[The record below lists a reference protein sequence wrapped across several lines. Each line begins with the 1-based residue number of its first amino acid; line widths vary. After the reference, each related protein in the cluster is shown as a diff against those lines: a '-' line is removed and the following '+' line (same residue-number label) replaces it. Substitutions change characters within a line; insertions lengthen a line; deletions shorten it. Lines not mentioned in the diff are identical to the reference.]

1 MEIIEFLSRD
11 ELEEIYRFVKRQKE
25 REYRKNRSVEKR
37 ENYNAYMRQ
46 YNKKKRGVKKCSLKS
61 EEIQSN

>member
-46 YNKKKRGVKKCSLKS
+46 YNKKKRGVKKSAV
-61 EEIQSN
+61 

>member
-25 REYRKNRSVEKR
+25 REYRKNRSAEKR
-37 ENYNAYMRQ
+37 EKYNAYMRQ
-46 YNKKKRGVKKCSLKS
+46 YNKKRGVKSAS
-61 EEIQSN
+61 

>member
-25 REYRKNRSVEKR
+25 REYRKNRSLEKR

-46 YNKKKRGVKKCSLKS
+46 YNKKKRGVKSA
-61 EEIQSN
+61 NRN

>member
-46 YNKKKRGVKKCSLKS
+46 YNKKKRGATKCSLKS

>member
-46 YNKKKRGVKKCSLKS
+46 YNKKKRGVKNANRNQRKLD
-61 EEIQSN
+61 